1 MSFES
6 LQLEIKKIKD
16 ELYAR
21 EAILALTEALE
32 NVPINLPDDPED
44 TRNIVD
50 LTRLRKAAKDIAG
63 NKGKHSKQ
71 LLALAATVIG
81 ILEEM
86 LAGRSH
92 SISPSKVDEA
102 AAHYVTYHLNST
114 SIEKVF
120 SFTRVHSFLRNLT
133 EAISIDASAEQVLDK
148 VNTVKNNLLKMPHR
162 FVPWLKAAYLY
173 CDLVSSLQLRDWI
186 RVVEST
192 RNLEESIQLLDRVKV
207 SHSIIISRYPIW
219 KLNTYLMIDN
229 D

>member
-1 MSFES
+1 
-6 LQLEIKKIKD
+6 LKLELKKVQD

-21 EAILALTEALE
+21 EAILALTDALE

-50 LTRLRKAAKDIAG
+50 LTRLRKATKDISG

-71 LLALAATVIG
+71 LFGLAETVIG

-92 SISPSKVDEA
+92 AISPSKVDEA
-102 AAHYVTYHLNST
+102 AAYYVTYHLNST

-120 SFTRVHSFLRNLT
+120 SFTRVHSFLRNL
-133 EAISIDASAEQVLDK
+133 IDAIFAIGTAEQVFAK
-148 VNTVKNNLLKMPHR
+148 VNAVKDNFLKIPHR

-173 CDLVSSLQLRDWI
+173 CDLASSIQSHDWI

-192 RNLEESIQLLDRVKV
+192 KNLEESMHQLDRVKV
-207 SHSIIISRYPIW
+207 SNSRS
-219 KLNTYLMIDN
+219 
-229 D
+229 